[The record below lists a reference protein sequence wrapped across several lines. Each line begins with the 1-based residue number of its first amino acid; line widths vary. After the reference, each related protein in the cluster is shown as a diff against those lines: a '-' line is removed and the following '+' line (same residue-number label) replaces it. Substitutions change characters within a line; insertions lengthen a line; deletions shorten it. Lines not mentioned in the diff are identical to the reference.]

1 MATIISWAGLIGI
14 AQAAAG
20 IRSTII
26 EPSVVRAGQRVNF
39 TCIMEDNIAFET
51 GGCVWSGPRQQ
62 VAPRL
67 APSSSGIVA
76 VGSSSD
82 RGTCSF
88 YIEQVDERLHNG
100 DWACNPIMEKNENIP
115 SDELVW
121 LNLTVAVKPNPP
133 RPTMHMDS
141 YMPITDTRSQIT
153 VIEAQEQEVRNFTC
167 VSRATRPCPAFEW
180 YFASENDLHLEPI
193 MQDQVTWTKLLDDPQ
208 GDKKLP
214 LYDCYSTI
222 VLQMDAGMN
231 SNKLRC
237 YATHAALE
245 ENECSTEA
253 KCNVRGSPRVRQC
266 NDTVT
271 DSFSI
276 VDSFICDQQSFLF
289 HTGKTARVSI
299 LFSSHPEPTE
309 VRWIIPQLSQPLIG
323 VASSKG
329 YSSTW
334 GKADIDDPLGYWDRS
349 DLYWANLSIKGYST
363 RKEGD
368 GFALEVSNGFEAPQ
382 GEPDR
387 NWNNQQ
393 QQQQQQRINLDQT
406 LLPAE
411 KPGVSPRNTAYMRYT
426 FKIQSLPGAKEAGLS
441 GGVVAA
447 VVLACISAV
456 VIIVVLVI
464 AKSRNLWCF
473 GQKFAP
479 NSSMADYL
487 RHSFRSMSW
496 QRSKQRY
503 DGVVIDDEPDAKEHL
518 EPEGSTGNATTT
530 SASTSAE
537 SDEKKT
543 QRPTRPPPPPPDD
556 LSSLEEG
563 VV

>member
-1 MATIISWAGLIGI
+1 MQTAPRRASLDTAINCTAIPVKTIRLTETHDEKRAGLIVIVAISETSSERERDGNRKPDSCMWKQQRQRRKGAEAATKCAAQTRRVDVLYSTLTLVHIILMRAGSSRTESLKDALIYFSNPQATVEGITLQKTLTNTTHHTSIRQDNPQRNQSNQQLSGNTLREVKSLEDFAGVSIFPDPYCNHPVCRIVVNQVPIHFWVRRLLLRMATIISWAGLIGI

-121 LNLTVAVKPNPP
+121 LNLTVA
-133 RPTMHMDS
+133 
-141 YMPITDTRSQIT
+141 
-153 VIEAQEQEVRNFTC
+153 
-167 VSRATRPCPAFEW
+167 
-180 YFASENDLHLEPI
+180 
-193 MQDQVTWTKLLDDPQ
+193 
-208 GDKKLP
+208 
-214 LYDCYSTI
+214 
-222 VLQMDAGMN
+222 
-231 SNKLRC
+231 
-237 YATHAALE
+237 
-245 ENECSTEA
+245 
-253 KCNVRGSPRVRQC
+253 GSPRVRQC

-289 HTGKTARVSI
+289 HTGKTAKVSI

-368 GFALEVSNGFEAPQ
+368 GFALEANLTN
-382 GEPDR
+382 EP
-387 NWNNQQ
+387 
-393 QQQQQQRINLDQT
+393 
-406 LLPAE
+406 LP
-411 KPGVSPRNTAYMRYT
+411 
-426 FKIQSLPGAKEAGLS
+426 L
-441 GGVVAA
+441 
-447 VVLACISAV
+447 
-456 VIIVVLVI
+456 
-464 AKSRNLWCF
+464 
-473 GQKFAP
+473 
-479 NSSMADYL
+479 
-487 RHSFRSMSW
+487 
-496 QRSKQRY
+496 
-503 DGVVIDDEPDAKEHL
+503 
-518 EPEGSTGNATTT
+518 
-530 SASTSAE
+530 
-537 SDEKKT
+537 
-543 QRPTRPPPPPPDD
+543 
-556 LSSLEEG
+556 
-563 VV
+563 